1 MKQEILQQFDG
12 YQDVMQEIE
21 AGRKFGPDYALFKGR
36 VAAWIDRYHPARLTL
51 HVGDIREETASTK
64 TLRLV
69 AQDRPL
75 PPFQD
80 GQYLALALQFGQVR
94 TGRPYS
100 ISSSPRNTG
109 YYDITVRRVPGG
121 LVSGYLLDD
130 IRIGDTLVS
139 SGPAGTFVH
148 NPVFHGNALVC
159 IAGGS
164 GIAPFMSMIRETLD
178 CGLDR
183 DIVLLYGNRTADD
196 VIFHAELTRLASH
209 FNNFRYVPVLEE
221 SGALHPA
228 WPCQNGY
235 ITRDVLREAVGDL
248 TGRMFYLCGPAALYD
263 FCRQELEALGVPRRR
278 IRQEAY
284 GPPTHIAQ
292 SPGWPEAVTEDATFR
307 VTVNGSAAIPARA
320 GETLLTA
327 LERAGYAVPSQC
339 RSGECGLCRVR
350 LVSGTV
356 YQPPSVL
363 LRAADRRF
371 GYIHSCAAYPLE
383 DLCVEI

>member
-12 YQDVMQEIE
+12 YEDVVKEIK
-21 AGRKFGPDYALFKGR
+21 AARKFGTDYGHYKGQ
-36 VAAWIDRYHPARLTL
+36 VAHWIDQYHPARLAL
-51 HVGDIREETASTK
+51 RVGDIRAETASTK

-69 AQDRPL
+69 SPDRPL
-75 PPFQD
+75 PPFQA
-80 GQYLALALQFGQVR
+80 GQYVALVLRFGQVR

-100 ISSSPRNTG
+100 ISSSPINTG
-109 YYDITVRRVPGG
+109 YYDITVRRVPDG
-121 LVSGYLLDD
+121 LVSGHLLDE
-130 IRIGDTLVS
+130 IRVGDTLES
-139 SGPAGTFVH
+139 SGPTGGFVY
-148 NPVFHGNALVC
+148 NPVFHGNALVF

-164 GIAPFMSMIRETLD
+164 GIAPFMSMIRETLE

-183 DIVLLYGNRTADD
+183 QIVLLYGNRAADD
-196 VIFHAELTRLASH
+196 VIFHAELARLASR
-209 FNNFRYVPVLEE
+209 FGNFRYVPVLEE
-221 SGALHPA
+221 SGALNPP
-228 WPCQNGY
+228 WPCRNGL
-235 ITRDVLREAVGDL
+235 ITRAVIQDAVGDVA
-248 TGRMFYLCGPAALYD
+248 GKMFYLCGPAALYD
-263 FCRQELEALGVPRRR
+263 FCREELEALGVPQRR

-284 GPPTHIAQ
+284 GPPNHISQ
-292 SPGWPEAVTEDATFR
+292 YPDWPETIPEDATFR

-327 LERAGYAVPSQC
+327 LERGGYAVPSQC

-383 DLCVEI
+383 DLGVEV

>member
-1 MKQEILQQFDG
+1 M
-12 YQDVMQEIE
+12 
-21 AGRKFGPDYALFKGR
+21 
-36 VAAWIDRYHPARLTL
+36 
-51 HVGDIREETASTK
+51 
-64 TLRLV
+64 
-69 AQDRPL
+69 
-75 PPFQD
+75 
-80 GQYLALALQFGQVR
+80 
-94 TGRPYS
+94 
-100 ISSSPRNTG
+100 
-109 YYDITVRRVPGG
+109 
-121 LVSGYLLDD
+121 
-130 IRIGDTLVS
+130 
-139 SGPAGTFVH
+139 
-148 NPVFHGNALVC
+148 
-159 IAGGS
+159 
-164 GIAPFMSMIRETLD
+164 
-178 CGLDR
+178 
-183 DIVLLYGNRTADD
+183 
-196 VIFHAELTRLASH
+196 
-209 FNNFRYVPVLEE
+209 
-221 SGALHPA
+221 
-228 WPCQNGY
+228 
-235 ITRDVLREAVGDL
+235 GDL